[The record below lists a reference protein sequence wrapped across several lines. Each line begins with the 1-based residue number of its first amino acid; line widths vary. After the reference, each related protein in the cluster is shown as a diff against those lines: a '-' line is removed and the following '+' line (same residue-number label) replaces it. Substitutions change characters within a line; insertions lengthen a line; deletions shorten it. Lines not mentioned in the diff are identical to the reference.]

1 MKTTVK
7 RKDLL
12 ETVKTAAR
20 FADKHANM
28 PILNQIELRFEKSG
42 TIRVRSTDLESEYVN
57 NLMGGLVVEETDAVT
72 LYLDKKKLME
82 SIKNLDTEDVTLEA
96 TQGIQAPV
104 ATCPSCGSEDFNEV
118 RPEDQEPLAELAN
131 PLDYDELQ
139 CQACGEVN
147 KTESFKHDGTP
158 SVLKIGDYFEI
169 VSRFDEDECPAVV
182 EKPEG
187 ATHLLYATV
196 EQIRRV
202 LPAVTEEDSGF
213 KLNGVKFDESLLVA
227 TDGHRLHAVKTG
239 QVVSNPFVLSG
250 AFLSKVVAS
259 LRNHTEIAFS
269 MDLTP
274 NPAPNVSGLKK
285 PALLEL
291 YLKMSGETL
300 PETSKITEI
309 KAAISEL
316 DTGTTAGEHVF
327 LESTGFKVSAR
338 KMESVFPDYKSI
350 LKYKEGRDV
359 SCTVKSNVMKEALRQ
374 SMALTS
380 TGDNP
385 LRMSFNGS
393 IDMEADTQD
402 GDRFARASVPIE
414 SGGVEPAMTFGFNAR
429 YVLQIMDFFK
439 DEELD
444 ITVLSSSKPMFIS
457 HEESGFEA
465 LVMPLRVQ

>member
-12 ETVKTAAR
+12 DTVKTAAR

-28 PILNQIELRFEKSG
+28 AILNQVELRFEKTG
-42 TIRVRSTDLESEYVN
+42 TIRVRSTDLESEYVHEM
-57 NLMGGLVVEETDAVT
+57 LGGMVVEETEAVT
-72 LYLDKKKLME
+72 LYLDKKKLQE

-96 TQGIQAPV
+96 IGGIPAPV

-118 RPEDQEPLAELAN
+118 RPEDQEPLAELEN

-139 CQACGEVN
+139 CQACGKVE

-158 SVLKIGDYFEI
+158 SVLKVGDYFEI
-169 VSRFDEDECPAVV
+169 VSHYDEDECPQMI

-187 ATHLLYATV
+187 ATHLLNATV

-213 KLNGVKFDESLLVA
+213 KLNGVKFEDEILVA
-227 TDGHRLHAVKTG
+227 TDGHRLHTVKTG
-239 QVVSNPFVLSG
+239 QTVSNPFFLSG
-250 AFLSKVVAS
+250 TFLSKVVAT
-259 LRNHTEIAFS
+259 LKNDAEISFS
-269 MDLTP
+269 MDLTT
-274 NPAPNVSGLKK
+274 NPAPNVTGLKK
-285 PALLEL
+285 PELLEL

-300 PETSKITEI
+300 PDTSKVSEI
-309 KAAISEL
+309 KAAISGL
-316 DTGTTAGEHVF
+316 NTGTTAGEHVF

-338 KMESVFPDYKSI
+338 KMESVFPDYKAI
-350 LKYKEGRDV
+350 LKYKEGQDV

-380 TGDNP
+380 VNDNP

-414 SGGVEPAMTFGFNAR
+414 SGGVEPPMTFGFNAR
-429 YVLQIMDFFK
+429 YILQIMDFFK

-444 ITVLSSSKPMFIS
+444 ITVLSSEKPMFIG

-465 LVMPLRVQ
+465 LVMPLRVK